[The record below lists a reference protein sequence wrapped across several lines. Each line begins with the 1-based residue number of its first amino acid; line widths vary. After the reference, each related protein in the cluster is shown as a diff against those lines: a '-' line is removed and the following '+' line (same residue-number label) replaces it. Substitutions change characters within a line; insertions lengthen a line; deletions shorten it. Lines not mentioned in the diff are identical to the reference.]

1 MTPRNTPQPK
11 KSPTKR
17 RRDAASFDRNH
28 EFLLH
33 CLILSGV
40 RIDYAAVAECEGITA
55 KQVRD
60 RFWRLKSHLSSQENA
75 TPGADTEA
83 KKKGRAQ
90 KDKQEG
96 NDAKEN
102 N

>member
-11 KSPTKR
+11 KAPTKGG
-17 RRDAASFDRNH
+17 RDAASFDRNH

-33 CLILSGV
+33 CLTLSGV
-40 RIDYAAVAECEGITA
+40 RIDYAAVAKCEGTSV
-55 KQVRD
+55 KQAQWH
-60 RFWRLKSHLSSQENA
+60 FWWLKTNISSQENA
-75 TPGADTEA
+75 TPGADTETEQ
-83 KKKGRAQ
+83 GRAQ